1 MLNLYRRHRA
11 NCKSTVRRAKCSC
24 PIWVQGV
31 LRGESVRKSLD
42 LTNWEAA
49 SRLIR
54 DWEVS
59 GADVVVTVREATKR
73 FISDR
78 QSMKLSDAMM
88 SKYRNVVAELEREF
102 GNSPLRSVTTDGL
115 RRLRESW
122 KLAPITMQK
131 RLEMVRKFFTF
142 CMDSDWIEKNPA
154 RGVESPPVKYDPTL
168 PFTDEEMEKIL
179 WAAESIRE
187 AHPQIPK
194 GTEKKL
200 KALILLMR
208 YSGIRISDAVMF
220 RRDKLKNGKLFLK
233 QEKTKHPVWV
243 PLPKNV
249 ISDCGVRRGER
260 VLFLSEYRE
269 TQERNNGVAAAA
281 KACVHDGRSCGRP
294 FAPATRHLLR
304 GTLAKRNFAR
314 NRFNVVGAYIYQDY
328 AASLRTVGEVAP
340 RRSGNC
346 REIVLDFVGD
356 ASDENLQ
363 VVFAHAA

>member
-1 MLNLYRRHRA
+1 
-11 NCKSTVRRAKCSC
+11 
-24 PIWVQGV
+24 
-31 LRGESVRKSLD
+31 
-42 LTNWEAA
+42 
-49 SRLIR
+49 
-54 DWEVS
+54 VS

-249 ISDCGVRRGER
+249 IEAIAECDEGNEYYFYRNIGKPKSAITEWQQRLKLVYTMAGVVDGHSHRLRDTFSVELLQKGISLETVSMLLGHTSIKTTQR
-260 VLFLSEYRE
+260 HYAPWVKSRQDALETAVKLSW
-269 TQERNNGVAAAA
+269 T
-281 KACVHDGRSCGRP
+281 S
-294 FAPATRHLLR
+294 
-304 GTLAKRNFAR
+304 
-314 NRFNVVGAYIYQDY
+314 
-328 AASLRTVGEVAP
+328 
-340 RRSGNC
+340 
-346 REIVLDFVGD
+346 
-356 ASDENLQ
+356 
-363 VVFAHAA
+363 